1 MNTIGNSVTDLTNVR
16 WVPDQ
21 PIQMPAA
28 SFTPEMQNHL
38 VHTSLNGGESVYES
52 LNRMRNDNVMN
63 QVQSKMDEMNKTLSD
78 YQQIISDPDIQNVM
92 KQKIDGTWGKPQAIQ
107 QQAPVQQPV
116 QQQQQDQATPP
127 QPSSQDIDLSSL
139 LGLTQVPQTQQ
150 AQPAQQQVQPPVGNV
165 VSPQGVQ
172 PESQP
177 TARDRDNPLEQ
188 LTQQVYSD
196 LATAAQKRNLDPR
209 ELNTFLNNL
218 TMDDM
223 ADLYMEV
230 RNMQARQN
238 AQRYTQPP
246 VQPQAAP
253 NLAEMPSTKNVQP
266 GSGIMYNTP
275 AKSYFD

>member
-52 LNRMRNDNVMN
+52 LNRMRNDNTVN
-63 QVQSKMDEMNKTLSD
+63 QVRGKMNEMNKQLSD

-92 KQKIDGTWGKPQAIQ
+92 KQKIDGTWGKPQAVQ

-116 QQQQQDQATPP
+116 QQQQAQATPP

-188 LTQQVYSD
+188 QTQQVYSD

-230 RNMQARQN
+230 RNMQARYN

-246 VQPQAAP
+246 VQPQSAP

>member
-1 MNTIGNSVTDLTNVR
+1 MNTTGNSVTDLTNVR

-28 SFTPEMQNHL
+28 AFTPEMQNHL

-52 LNRMRNDNVMN
+52 LNRMRNDNTVN
-63 QVQSKMDEMNKTLSD
+63 QVRGKMNEMNKQLSD

-92 KQKIDGTWGKPQAIQ
+92 KQKIDGTWGKPQAVQ

-116 QQQQQDQATPP
+116 QQQQSQATPP

-139 LGLTQVPQTQQ
+139 LGLTQAP
-150 AQPAQQQVQPPVGNV
+150 QPAQQPVQQQAQPPVGNTV
-165 VSPQGVQ
+165 PAQGVQ

-188 LTQQVYSD
+188 QTQQVYSD

-230 RNMQARQN
+230 RNMQARHN

-253 NLAEMPSTKNVQP
+253 NLAEMPSAKNVQP
-266 GSGIMYNTP
+266 QTGIMYNTP